1 MAKKSPQSEF
11 LVERDSEKCISCQV
25 CCRMCSNDVHT
36 YDKDTDKVSS
46 VSSSCVGCHFCEIVC
61 PTKAITIKRNPSEYK
76 LNANWTTKAIN
87 DVVKQAESRW
97 YASYRNGL

>member
-1 MAKKSPQSEF
+1 
-11 LVERDSEKCISCQV
+11 
-25 CCRMCSNDVHT
+25 MCSNDVHT

-87 DVVKQAESRW
+87 DVVKQAKPVVCFLQEWVVTNRILFIGITYCSMLRKNQSI
-97 YASYRNGL
+97 Y